1 MVENMKFRL
10 PDILPRFSARLSD
23 PEWLRAFGRH
33 LWVHFREDRCFEA
46 AAALSYTSLL
56 ALVPL
61 MAVTL
66 GVISAF
72 PVFDDWAASLQDFI
86 FENFVPAAGDM
97 VQEYLQQ
104 FVGNTA
110 GLTGA
115 GTVFLI
121 ITALLLMGTIEK
133 SFNRIWRVQTP
144 RRLTN
149 RLVMYWAALTL
160 GPLLMGASLA
170 LTSYLA
176 ALPLF
181 TVSWVPG
188 LSQSLLLNLAPFVV
202 SLAAFALVFII
213 VPNRRVAWRHA
224 LVGALV
230 SALLFEISKRAFVL
244 YVTGFPTYEK
254 LYGTLAT
261 VPLFLVWIYLSWVVI
276 LLGGSVA
283 AALTTFSYRRADW
296 RWPRRLEFV
305 LALRLLGHLW
315 RAQCSG
321 RTLSS
326 GDLISSEPAVTDS
339 QLQRLMGALQRAR
352 LAGRAEN
359 GDWILAADLDEV
371 TLGDLYNAAEF
382 VLPLEEVDDI
392 PRDRPSD
399 RALAGALQSMNET
412 GGPLF
417 RQPLKTYLRTREETE
432 S

>member
-1 MVENMKFRL
+1 MSRKL
-10 PDILPRFSARLSD
+10 SDILPAFVRRLVD
-23 PEWLRAFGRH
+23 VDWLGAFGAH
-33 LWVHFREDRCFEA
+33 LWRHFREDRCFEA
-46 AAALSYTSLL
+46 AGALSYTSLL

-72 PVFDDWAASLQDFI
+72 PVFDQWASALQDFI

-97 VQEYLQQ
+97 VQRYLQQ

-121 ITALLLMGTIEK
+121 VTALLLMSTIEK

-144 RRLTN
+144 RRLVS

-181 TVSWVPG
+181 SVSWVPG
-188 LSQSLLLNLAPFVV
+188 VSQSVLLTLAPFVV
-202 SLAAFALVFII
+202 SLAAFTLVFMI
-213 VPNRRVAWRHA
+213 VPNRRVAFRHA
-224 LVGALV
+224 LAGALV
-230 SALLFEISKRAFVL
+230 SAVLFEITKRGFVW

-254 LYGTLAT
+254 LYGALAT
-261 VPLFLVWIYLSWVVI
+261 VPLFLVWIYVSWVVI

-283 AALTTFSYRRADW
+283 AALTTFSFRRADW
-296 RWPRRLEFV
+296 RWQSRHELV

-315 RAQCSG
+315 AAQRVG
-321 RTLSS
+321 VTLSS
-326 GDLISSEPAVTDS
+326 AELLAREPAVTDA
-339 QLQRLMGALQRAR
+339 QLQRLLGDLDRAR
-352 LAGRAEN
+352 LVGQADN
-359 GDWILAADLDEV
+359 GDWMLAADLAEV
-371 TLGDLYNAAEF
+371 PMSSLYRASDF
-382 VLPLEEVDDI
+382 VLPLGELDDI
-392 PRDRPSD
+392 PAD
-399 RALAGALQSMNET
+399 RAGDEALMESLQTIDNA
-412 GGPLF
+412 GGPMLE
-417 RQPLKTYLRTREETE
+417 RPIKSYLRPNREHP
-432 S
+432 